1 MRRIASDC
9 PEAAVPSI
17 PPVTLKLLWTLTGA
31 FVIQL
36 LAGDFVVRWLAL
48 WPIGAESMG
57 GAAFLPWQLV
67 TYPLVHDGFVHLFFG
82 ALILWM
88 LGSRLENQWGPKRYT
103 HFILACVL
111 AAGMVHLLFTAIG
124 AFPTMAAVGFSG
136 ATYGFLLAYGMMYPN
151 QQLMLVI
158 PPVPIK
164 AKYLVMIIA
173 GLSVFMGLT
182 SPGGVAHFAHLGGML
197 GAWLV
202 MRYWRGDPPF
212 GKRRPTLRSVR

>member
-1 MRRIASDC
+1 MPR
-9 PEAAVPSI
+9 I
-17 PPVTLKLLWTLTGA
+17 PPVTLKLLWVLTGA
-31 FVIQL
+31 FVVQL
-36 LAGDFVVRWLAL
+36 LAGGMAIRWLAL

-57 GAAFLPWQLV
+57 GGAFLPWQLV
-67 TYPLVHDGFVHLFFG
+67 TYALLHDGFVHLFFG

-88 LGSRLENQWGPKRYT
+88 LGSLLEDRWGPRRYLQ
-103 HFILACVL
+103 FILACVL
-111 AAGMVHLLFTAIG
+111 SAGMVHLIFTLLG
-124 AFPTMAAVGFSG
+124 AFPPVAAVGFSG
-136 ATYGFLLAYGMMYPN
+136 VTYGFLLAYGMLYPN
-151 QQLMLVI
+151 QQMMLVI

-164 AKYLVMIIA
+164 AKYLVMILA
-173 GLSVFMGLT
+173 GLSVFLGLT